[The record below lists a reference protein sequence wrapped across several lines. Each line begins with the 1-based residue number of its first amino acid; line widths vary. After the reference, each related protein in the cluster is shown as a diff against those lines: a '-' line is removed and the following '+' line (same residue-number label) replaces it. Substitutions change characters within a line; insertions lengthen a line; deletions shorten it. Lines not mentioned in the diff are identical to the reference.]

1 MNSVARAEGIHD
13 LGFHVAGH
21 LGIESLGSFGRSIAK
36 AFTFYE
42 GIQFTRELI
51 SSYNSGMR
59 VSLEYCG
66 DQVRYCQAY
75 VGDLPRNRMTEIVH
89 LGLANTLALLG
100 VNRGTEFQ
108 PVRIELATA
117 PIDLGRYIPEFDSLP
132 VSFNQPQTSLWFDRT
147 WLSKPL
153 PTFAT
158 SQCPPDNESERASLA
173 STGLSTEPIRQF
185 ELVIESVIYQSEINL
200 QLTAA
205 IIGISPRT
213 LQRRLAEHDQSFSR
227 MLQSVRFRTAQRL
240 LRDCNMPIVE
250 IARRLGYADS
260 ANFIRAF
267 KRWSGVGPNQFRQLH
282 YVGRCD

>member
-1 MNSVARAEGIHD
+1 
-13 LGFHVAGH
+13 
-21 LGIESLGSFGRSIAK
+21 
-36 AFTFYE
+36 
-42 GIQFTRELI
+42 
-51 SSYNSGMR
+51 MR

-75 VGDLPRNRMTEIVH
+75 VGDLPRNGMTEIVH

-132 VSFNQPQTSLWFDRT
+132 IRFNQPQTSLWFDRT

-173 STGLSTEPIRQF
+173 STGLSTEPIRQL

-205 IIGISPRT
+205 IIGTSPRT

-227 MLQSVRFRTAQRL
+227 LLQSVRFRTARRL
-240 LRDCNMPIVE
+240 LRDCNRPIVE